1 MQANQILDEEMSL
14 VTRDNGSKFVS
25 VAMKI
30 EDIVRAILMY
40 RNSCLLPKEVAK
52 WAYVDLDKGME
63 KDVLCRQAREAA
75 ISQLEAISVTA
86 PRTFSTPPP
95 SKLSI
100 PFAIM
105 KGLLSIPGIK
115 RFNVSTGLLTKL

>member
-52 WAYVDLDKGME
+52 WAYADLDKGME

-115 RFNVSTGLLTKL
+115 RFNVSIGLLTKL